1 MTEALPNA
9 THLIQLLLPL
19 NDNDGKPFAKAQF
32 DAVRAELIERFG
44 GVTAYVRSPAVGAWD
59 TGDGSVSR
67 DDVILFEVMVDG
79 LDRAW
84 WATFREKMEREF
96 QQEAILL
103 RATRVEVL

>member
-1 MTEALPNA
+1 MADALPDA

-19 NDNDGKPFAKAQF
+19 SDNDGKPFAKARF
-32 DAVRAELIERFG
+32 DAVRAELIAQFG

-67 DDVILFEVMVDG
+67 DDVILFEVMIDG
-79 LDRAW
+79 LDQAW
-84 WATFREKMEREF
+84 WAAFRERMERDF